1 VQIDLRHELI
11 NIGRVFESESPI
23 TVKVY
28 FRMEYLPIPRF
39 VLIDK
44 DLLLAVLVNSFSQSI
59 ACIKS
64 RVNTDSRAISLVHEI
79 VVTLSTY
86 IHKNSLF
93 LKFEAIDSGSPLSVT
108 ENENTIFQ
116 EDLCRQYIT
125 ALNGIFDR
133 TTCSHSI
140 YRNIITFSL
149 PITANQ
155 SALWRGSAHDSGW
168 KHHLALEKYLARN
181 NHSNVPTSRQRS
193 KLGKQIL
200 LLVSEQV
207 APSPSASSP
216 DSSSRGTRC

>member
-1 VQIDLRHELI
+1 
-11 NIGRVFESESPI
+11 
-23 TVKVY
+23 
-28 FRMEYLPIPRF
+28 MEHLPIPRF
-39 VLIDK
+39 VLIDR

-64 RVNTDSRAISLVHEI
+64 RVNTDSRALSLVHEI

-93 LKFEAIDSGSPLSVT
+93 LRFEAIDSGSPLSMT
-108 ENENTIFQ
+108 EKKNTIFQ

-125 ALNGIFDR
+125 ALHGIFDR
-133 TTCSHSI
+133 VTCAHSV

-155 SALWRGSAHDSGW
+155 STLWRGSAHDSGW
-168 KHHLALEKYLARN
+168 RHHLALEKYLARN
-181 NHSNVPTSRQRS
+181 NHSFAPTSRHRS

-207 APSPSASSP
+207 S
-216 DSSSRGTRC
+216 